1 MTVEAMRKWIDD
13 GHAVLGIELGSTRI
27 KGVLIGQN
35 HEPIASGGFDWENRL
50 ENGVWTYHMEDV
62 WQGLSAAYAQL
73 KRDVEERYGTK
84 LVRLKAIGISA
95 MMHGYIALDA
105 RGNLLAPFRTWRNT
119 ITGEAADALT
129 ALFGFNIPQRWSV
142 AHLYHCLLY
151 TSRCV

>member
-62 WQGLSAAYAQL
+62 WQRHMRSS
-73 KRDVEERYGTK
+73 
-84 LVRLKAIGISA
+84 SA
-95 MMHGYIALDA
+95 M
-105 RGNLLAPFRTWRNT
+105 WRSV
-119 ITGEAADALT
+119 T
-129 ALFGFNIPQRWSV
+129 AQSSC
-142 AHLYHCLLY
+142 A
-151 TSRCV
+151 

>member
-62 WQGLSAAYAQL
+62 WQGLAAAYAQL
-73 KRDVEERYGTK
+73 KRDVEKRFGVK
-84 LVRLKAIGISA
+84 PKRLHQIFRHCKAVL
-95 MMHGYIALDA
+95 HCH
-105 RGNLLAPFRTWRNT
+105 RFKRN
-119 ITGEAADALT
+119 
-129 ALFGFNIPQRWSV
+129 
-142 AHLYHCLLY
+142 
-151 TSRCV
+151 

>member
-1 MTVEAMRKWIDD
+1 M
-13 GHAVLGIELGSTRI
+13 
-27 KGVLIGQN
+27 IGQN

-95 MMHGYIALDA
+95 MMHGYIALRRARAICWRRFA
-105 RGNLLAPFRTWRNT
+105 RGAIRSQVRRR
-119 ITGEAADALT
+119 DALT
-129 ALFGFNIPQRWSV
+129 ALF
-142 AHLYHCLLY
+142 
-151 TSRCV
+151 